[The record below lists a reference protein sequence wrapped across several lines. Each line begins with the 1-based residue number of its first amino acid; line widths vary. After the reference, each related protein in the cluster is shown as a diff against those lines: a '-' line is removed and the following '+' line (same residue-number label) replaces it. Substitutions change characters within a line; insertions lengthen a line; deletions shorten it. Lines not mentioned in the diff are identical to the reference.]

1 MKHFIFIAAMLAP
14 IAAFAQS
21 DANSS
26 SASNAGSVAQTGSIT
41 FHGSHQAD
49 RVATTP
55 PVYTSPSMFG
65 QGTCGSS
72 NSAGVSITGFGFG
85 GSVATDDPACD
96 ARADAATAWNLGL
109 KDVAVVRFMCFGEDA
124 NRLAYESLGYQ
135 CPDGSTA
142 KGIETQAGYQG
153 NDPIVRARLARQ

>member
-55 PVYTSPSMFG
+55 PVYVAPSMLAP
-65 QGTCGSS
+65 GTCGMSDTAS
-72 NSAGVSITGFGFG
+72 VSITGFGIG
-85 GSVATDDPACD
+85 GSKSHESEHCN
-96 ARADAATAWNLGL
+96 ARQDAATAWNLGL
-109 KDVAVVRFMCFGEDA
+109 QEVARLRFFCFGTED
-124 NRLAYESLGYQ
+124 NRAAYLAAGYR
-135 CPDGSTA
+135 CPD
-142 KGIETQAGYQG
+142 EHTQLAGYQG
-153 NDPIVRARLARQ
+153 TDPIVRARLARQ